1 MKGLHKAAVVSLT
14 LRRLFFLVFGSPGTK
29 MPPVQARARLYTEHA
44 ALSVQLGLAGPYEL
58 LPGT

>member
-14 LRRLFFLVFGSPGTK
+14 LRWLLLAFGSPGTK

-44 ALSVQLGLAGPYEL
+44 ALNVQLGLAGPYEF